1 MRVGHALQRCGL
13 PVLMEDP
20 HSWRPSTTREA
31 IAVNKQAIGIQDR
44 AEGTFQ
50 RIRIVRSTP
59 LPPRRPPQ
67 RRKNLVW
74 DFLSCPNPVVSR
86 RDVWCRMPFYT
97 ARVGHWAD
105 LLTDD
110 VRKLVGPDADPAE
123 LAPYIEAA
131 GREIELLAGQTLVRP
146 CDALSASRGV
156 CRSRSFLGPSP
167 RPWRAVKRSGRSGTP
182 SIRIEP
188 MSSSW
193 ETFLSTVRW
202 LGGIPAEER
211 IELFNQAVNPDNH
224 ILVPIVATAYRGWW
238 FQVTR
243 RLMWITDAQ
252 TDATRLVEP
261 LLGSGEDGI
270 QALVGAEP
278 VLVAARVAQHPADWA
293 ISMRIWPS
301 AGRPAGRPWS
311 RIARAI
317 HSHGIPIVTTDP
329 ASTPGE
335 IICQVLLLAFWHG
348 YIDAQEHGLVE
359 GVLAAYPSAVDRI
372 KRATSMPDRHSA
384 AALLLEG
391 LLHPGF
397 DPALGA
403 ASTRRYVARK
413 ASIAI
418 INHKKA
424 DTPGLRAWETLGVSE
439 RIIRDGRG
447 RSCLS
452 NLSRSTPRENSVP
465 SVDSATDPIS
475 PSSWLPDE
483 AGVKGHATSR
493 RGSPARRSWLV
504 L

>member
-1 MRVGHALQRCGL
+1 
-13 PVLMEDP
+13 
-20 HSWRPSTTREA
+20 
-31 IAVNKQAIGIQDR
+31 
-44 AEGTFQ
+44 
-50 RIRIVRSTP
+50 
-59 LPPRRPPQ
+59 
-67 RRKNLVW
+67 
-74 DFLSCPNPVVSR
+74 
-86 RDVWCRMPFYT
+86 MPFYT

-105 LLTDD
+105 ILTDD
-110 VRKLVGPDADPAE
+110 VRKLVGPDADTAE

-131 GREIELLAGQTLVRP
+131 GREIELLAGQTFGPPARRTVSIAGGLPFAELPGAIAETLEGSQEIWPIR
-146 CDALSASRGV
+146 DAVDPHRAHIVQLGNLPEYNQPPMPVGPALALAGNIISSATTAGWLTSDH
-156 CRSRSFLGPSP
+156 L
-167 RPWRAVKRSGRSGTP
+167 
-182 SIRIEP
+182 
-188 MSSSW
+188 
-193 ETFLSTVRW
+193 VRW
-202 LGGIPAEER
+202 LGAIPAEER
-211 IELFNQAVNPDNH
+211 IELFHQAANPDNH

-243 RLMWITDAQ
+243 RLMWITHAQ
-252 TDATRLVEP
+252 TDPTRLVEP
-261 LLGSGEDGI
+261 LLGGGEDGI
-270 QALVGAEP
+270 QALVGVEP
-278 VLVAARVAQHPADWA
+278 VLVAARVGQHPADWA

-301 AGRPAGRPWS
+301 AGRRASRPWS

-348 YIDAQEHGLVE
+348 YVDAQEHGLVE
-359 GVLAAYPSAVDRI
+359 GVIAAYPTAVDRI

-439 RIIRDGRG
+439 RTYYKLLARFAACVGGRYEVDAGVLEGIRSYLQTKDLRAERHRTVTGVLLEKGFSPSAARKWLQRHPAEGVLAAQPRG
-447 RSCLS
+447 RRRAQADL
-452 NLSRSTPRENSVP
+452 
-465 SVDSATDPIS
+465 
-475 PSSWLPDE
+475 E
-483 AGVKGHATSR
+483 AAGDQVR
-493 RGSPARRSWLV
+493 
-504 L
+504 